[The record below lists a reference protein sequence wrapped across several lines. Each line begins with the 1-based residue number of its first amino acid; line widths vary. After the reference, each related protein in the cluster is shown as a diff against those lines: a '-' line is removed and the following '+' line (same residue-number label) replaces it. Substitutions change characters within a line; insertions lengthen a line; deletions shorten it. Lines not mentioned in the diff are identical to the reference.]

1 MIREGTDGLSRGV
14 PLQSLYEYEGNSLL
28 PLLWR
33 AATPSH
39 YLLQWAL
46 QTISIPWESNS
57 TWIYQSDYTDWSR
70 SNLIGHNV
78 LWCVTPGFG
87 KQAIL
92 QGLYSW
98 SESPTCCGHI
108 FIIPRIMQREFGRV
122 SKFVVFL
129 DNILICPYPLCLLYP
144 LFLCMCL
151 RLIDIMNTKLIGKNN
166 GWTYLPRIPFPHG
179 SKRILTG
186 CSGCRFPC
194 DSNQLV
200 HKCIFHMEGFTIDG
214 QTFEPCMVLYHS
226 KCIKV
231 GHPFRTRH
239 YGKDTRGVQ
248 YPPHATNFPFI
259 CELCST
265 RTQLGRELDPLNVKD
280 TMLLMLERMRM
291 IDTAHAHAVRT
302 TNQMSNIL
310 KLVDRFFSGY
320 GLPSIHQ
327 QLMLPVIQ
335 HPPKNLAITM
345 FWSIA
350 LRTAI
355 PSDRMQ
361 SNPISWN
368 TARNQRS
375 AISFYRTWWA
385 KVCQPNT
392 MYKDSDRRLLSDD
405 NIGPT
410 DNILSTCTARGMASR
425 LGTESRPSFALNQRH
440 IHWNQLARVRLL
452 NLDLTLEER
461 YDCVAAQCAELI
473 FWLGWL
479 RSKET
484 FTLQV
489 EDVELTS
496 PKDYGKY
503 GLPKGVG
510 VILLRLLPTT
520 KTQRDKQA
528 DMVIAWKTS
537 SGFHLGYWMGE
548 LFSILKELKWY
559 SPLVFFSEIRGIF
572 LGTVIFSD
580 IAIFIPFSLHS

>member
-1 MIREGTDGLSRGV
+1 
-14 PLQSLYEYEGNSLL
+14 
-28 PLLWR
+28 
-33 AATPSH
+33 
-39 YLLQWAL
+39 
-46 QTISIPWESNS
+46 
-57 TWIYQSDYTDWSR
+57 
-70 SNLIGHNV
+70 
-78 LWCVTPGFG
+78 
-87 KQAIL
+87 
-92 QGLYSW
+92 
-98 SESPTCCGHI
+98 
-108 FIIPRIMQREFGRV
+108 
-122 SKFVVFL
+122 
-129 DNILICPYPLCLLYP
+129 
-144 LFLCMCL
+144 
-151 RLIDIMNTKLIGKNN
+151 
-166 GWTYLPRIPFPHG
+166 
-179 SKRILTG
+179 
-186 CSGCRFPC
+186 
-194 DSNQLV
+194 
-200 HKCIFHMEGFTIDG
+200 MEGFTIDG

-231 GHPFRTRH
+231 GQPFRTRH

-320 GLPSIHQ
+320 GLPSIHK
-327 QLMLPVIQ
+327 QLMLPIIQ

-355 PSDRMQ
+355 PSGHMQ

-452 NLDLTLEER
+452 DLDLTLEEK

-484 FTLQV
+484 FTLRV

-548 LFSILKELKWY
+548 LFNILKELKWY
-559 SPLVFFSEIRGIF
+559 SPTCFLFRNKENIPWHSHFFRHRHLYPLLTAQLEAGDINLKHLPLTIDAGLSYYIYSMHSYRHGSQSHCKRKRDGCTRAAHPHEKIEHGRWRVKNQGGEIMPVHYTQATIEDRIYITLLCF
-572 LGTVIFSD
+572 
-580 IAIFIPFSLHS
+580 